1 MPLPAGRSPGWA
13 GTPRAWVPRPSRRS
27 AYAQG
32 MMPLPAGRSLGL
44 ARAPRARVPRPSGHS
59 AGIKQRGW
67 EGAISRPAWQGH
79 GWAEAPPVWVPRPPH
94 RSAGAEQRGG
104 EGTMPPLPGK
114 ARDGLRHR
122 VRVCHGPC
130 AAWLTQSGKG
140 AGRDVSPGSPRRA
153 KPGTGRDTACW
164 VHGPCAALLMQS
176 SKRGGARCPSQ
187 PGEARDGQGHH
198 FHGCHCPQVAQLS
211 RSSGGGG
218 GEIANPDSRCRS
230 PPGEAM
236 DWPGCPGPKCES
248 VTACRCSR
256 EGRAQCRSPPGE
268 ARAGPGRHMLGG
280 HGPRAVRLTQPR
292 NSEDSA
298 EEGRAHCSS
307 PRGKARDEPGHRVRW
322 CRCRRSAWLTQ
333 SSR

>member
-1 MPLPAGRSPGWA
+1 MGATALTPLGLRSGHDAAPRRAKPGFGQGTTCTGATALRPPSWHQAAGMGGRDIAPSLARPRMGRGTTCVGAAAPTPLSWRGAARRGGHDASPAWQGPGWA
-13 GTPRAWVPRPSRRS
+13 ET
-27 AYAQG
+27 
-32 MMPLPAGRSLGL
+32 
-44 ARAPRARVPRPSGHS
+44 PRARVPRPLRCVADAERQGGRARDL
-59 AGIKQRGW
+59 AGL
-67 EGAISRPAWQGH
+67 
-79 GWAEAPPVWVPRPPH
+79 APP
-94 RSAGAEQRGG
+94 G
-104 EGTMPPLPGK
+104 E
-114 ARDGLRHR
+114 ARDGPGHR
-122 VRVCHGPC
+122 VLGPRPLC
-130 AAWLTQSGKG
+130 RPADAEQQEGRG
-140 AGRDVSPGSPRRA
+140 AS
-153 KPGTGRDTACW
+153 
-164 VHGPCAALLMQS
+164 
-176 SKRGGARCPSQ
+176 ARCPSQ

-211 RSSGGGG
+211 RSIGGGG

-248 VTACRCSR
+248 VTACRCSK

-298 EEGRAHCSS
+298 EEGRAQCSS